1 MLCHAYFRTL
11 FQCCDHPYLVDKS
24 LQSLLVKDLE
34 LAEYLDVGVKASGK
48 LQLLDTMLSELKNL
62 GSRVIIL
69 FQVHVF
75 RLLVPYSWT
84 LSERVFWSFMNS
96 ALVESMLYKIAVSIL
111 NTISICLAWLCLAI
125 KHGQGRVHY

>member
-1 MLCHAYFRTL
+1 M
-11 FQCCDHPYLVDKS
+11 DKS

-69 FQVHVF
+69 FQVHAF
-75 RLLVPYSWT
+75 RLLVPYS
-84 LSERVFWSFMNS
+84 
-96 ALVESMLYKIAVSIL
+96 
-111 NTISICLAWLCLAI
+111 
-125 KHGQGRVHY
+125 